1 MEIEKYLEKIKR
13 EYLKT
18 KPSEG
23 FEKGAWQKLAEEL
36 PEQERKMPISFIVRR
51 TVLFA
56 VILIA
61 FIAFGMFTLMEIAQA
76 SLPGEPLYPVK
87 RLYENIAFT
96 KPSTKK
102 IKVERRG
109 QEIIDVVKKKK
120 EKRVLEDS
128 LKDYKKSI
136 EEAWKKTSEKE
147 EEELREVL
155 EDHEKRFREIIEENS
170 GSKDQIEKALE
181 TIRLERENGEVKG
194 EKDEEEDKSG
204 KGSGEDRKD
213 EGREDEINIF

>member
-23 FEKGAWQKLAEEL
+23 FEKGAWQKLAKEL

-109 QEIIDVVKKKK
+109 QE
-120 EKRVLEDS
+120 
-128 LKDYKKSI
+128 SI

-170 GSKDQIEKALE
+170 GSKFEIEEAIEINHQGQTEEIK
-181 TIRLERENGEVKG
+181 REKVE
-194 EKDEEEDKSG
+194 EKIDSSG
-204 KGSGEDRKD
+204 KGSGKDR
-213 EGREDEINIF
+213 ITTF

>member
-87 RLYENIAFT
+87 RFYENIAFT
-96 KPSTKK
+96 KPSKK

-170 GSKDQIEKALE
+170 GSKFEIEEAIE
-181 TIRLERENGEVKG
+181 INHQGQTEEVKG
-194 EKDEEEDKSG
+194 EKVEEKIDKSG
-204 KGSGEDRKD
+204 KGSGKDREN